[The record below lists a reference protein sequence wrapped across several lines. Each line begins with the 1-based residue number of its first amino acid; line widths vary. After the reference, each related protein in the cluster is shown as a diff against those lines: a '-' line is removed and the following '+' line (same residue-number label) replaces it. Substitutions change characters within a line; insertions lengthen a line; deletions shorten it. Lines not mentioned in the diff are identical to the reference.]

1 MDKASVALAVNASND
16 NHQNVE
22 NEKHSRVS
30 YLQDKCGQIYKK
42 MGLNLAKFQK
52 WKNSQKEIKLKQN
65 IWPNFA
71 NNVSF
76 RE

>member
-30 YLQDKCGQIYKK
+30 YLQDKCGQIYKTN
-42 MGLNLAKFQK
+42 GLK
-52 WKNSQKEIKLKQN
+52 SG
-65 IWPNFA
+65 
-71 NNVSF
+71 
-76 RE
+76 